1 MVALLLEE
9 GMEEGE
15 WEVVDLEV
23 ALLLEGMEEE
33 NRWEVVDLKVGAW
46 KF

>member
-1 MVALLLEE
+1 
-9 GMEEGE
+9 MEEGE